1 MKRKNIGSSMDSFF
15 DEEGSLDEVIHM
27 TRKKVISDEIRHQMG
42 RRKISLSNLAKRMCT
57 SRAVVYRLLDASEG
71 VTLDILERASKALE
85 MDLVV
90 KLVARRPKQL
100 ATRQTRARKAA
111 A

>member
-1 MKRKNIGSSMDSFF
+1 MKKRNVGSSLDSFF
-15 DEEGSLDEVIHM
+15 EEEGTLDEVIHM
-27 TRKKVISDEIRHQMG
+27 TRKKVISDEIRHQMQ
-42 RRKISLSNLAKRMCT
+42 RRKISMSELARRMCT

-71 VTLDILERASKALE
+71 VTLDVLERASKALE

-90 KLVARRPKQL
+90 KLVARRPKQTV
-100 ATRQTRARKAA
+100 ARQGRKAA